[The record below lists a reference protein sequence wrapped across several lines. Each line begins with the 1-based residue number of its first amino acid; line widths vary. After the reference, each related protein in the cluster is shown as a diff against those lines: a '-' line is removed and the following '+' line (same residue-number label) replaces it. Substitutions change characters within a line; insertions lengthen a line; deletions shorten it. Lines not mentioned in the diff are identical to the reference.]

1 MVDGSPRLAGG
12 AESALD
18 RATIERRLDAF
29 VAENR
34 FTISVVVPL
43 MGAATLIAGAMEL
56 LPAWLAFNPYF
67 ILSGTLIM
75 RLPLIAGVAP
85 LVGRKAAALL
95 AGTCLYAYAIEIVGI
110 RTGWPYGFFEYTIE
124 LGPMLE
130 GVPLGL
136 PLFFLPLVLNAYLL
150 AVLLLGSLA
159 ARRTLRLSGTLAV
172 VLTIDL
178 VLDPGAVAVGFWR
191 YLDGGIYYGVPVT
204 NYAGWVLSGTVAT
217 VAFDLAFD
225 RTDLLARLAERP
237 FMLDDLVSFVV
248 LWGLVNLAFANWVP
262 VLLALG
268 LAGGLLATDRFDFD
282 VLARSSLDSR

>member
-1 MVDGSPRLAGG
+1 MADGASTLAEVRERGI
-12 AESALD
+12 D
-18 RATIERRLDAF
+18 RRAIERRLDDL

-43 MGAATLIAGAMEL
+43 MGAVTLISGAMGF

-67 ILSGTLIM
+67 VLSGTLIM

-85 LVGRKAAALL
+85 LIDRKATTLL
-95 AGTCLYAYAIEIVGI
+95 VGTCLYAYAIEIVGI
-110 RTGWPYGFFEYTIE
+110 RTDWPYGAFEYTID
-124 LGPMLE
+124 LGPMIE

-159 ARRTLRLSGTLAV
+159 SRRAVRLPATLAT
-172 VLTIDL
+172 VLAIDL
-178 VLDPGAVAVGFWR
+178 VLDPGAVAIGFWA
-191 YLDGGIYYGVPVT
+191 YLDGGVYYGVPLS

-225 RTDLLARLAERP
+225 RTELIARLDERA

-248 LWGLVNLAFANWVP
+248 LWGLVNLAFANWIP
-262 VLLALG
+262 VLLTLV
-268 LAGGLLATDRFDFD
+268 LAGGLIATDRFDFD
-282 VLARSSLDSR
+282 VVSVPGQA